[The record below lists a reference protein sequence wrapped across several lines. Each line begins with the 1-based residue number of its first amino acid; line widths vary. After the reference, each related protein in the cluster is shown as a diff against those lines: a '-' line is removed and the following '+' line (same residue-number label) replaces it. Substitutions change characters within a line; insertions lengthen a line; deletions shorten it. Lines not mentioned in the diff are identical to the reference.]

1 LNPSDAKSMS
11 RRQQRRLGVPL
22 VYGTAEHWL
31 MRAREAREM
40 AAQMN
45 DPEARVAM
53 IAVAEN
59 YEIIAKRAEA
69 REAHVSLPNYPEKST

>member
-1 LNPSDAKSMS
+1 
-11 RRQQRRLGVPL
+11 
-22 VYGTAEHWL
+22 

-59 YEIIAKRAEA
+59 YEIIAQRAEA